1 MRSRA
6 LIQPH
11 MPNIKIAIK
20 APLFLQW
27 FLALILLCAASGTVE
42 GQTIAEKKAN
52 LSHTGGDLSP
62 EAEKF
67 LYQVNRQL
75 EQKQL
80 ELRELFGQAQTLF
93 RQNAPACAYED
104 LLVRINAVKAS
115 IVQLENDW
123 REMAI
128 SSSAGEAYAL
138 MHQPDT
144 TLEQLVIDYGSHD
157 YVYLIPPDIA
167 QIPFSVNSNLPIPR
181 AVWNQ
186 MLEAILKANGV
197 GYEQLNPF
205 LRRLFLMRDKKLG
218 LQLITNKRC
227 DLAAFPPNSRIAFV
241 LTPEPTDA
249 RRISFFLNNFVDPDR
264 TIVQLAGRDII
275 LVGDVAEIQELLK
288 LYDFVSTNRGDK
300 EYKAVGLTKV
310 PANEMARII
319 QAIFGGGGGYDDYD
333 DVPPPPPPGQ
343 GGRNGPQ
350 PRAMP
355 RIERLGDNDS
365 DTNGLRVIT
374 LEEVAQAI
382 FLIGTKDEIRKA
394 EQIIIEVESQVG
406 EAREKIIFTYNAKHT
421 DPEELADVL
430 ARVYYLMI
438 STGVGFDDMTGPP
451 GSHAASN
458 AEADARI
465 NIAPPPIFPL
475 PPPQRQYT
483 DGFYQEGNFPIN
495 PRPVE
500 PPMAGP
506 LRPRSNRPNF
516 IVDYKTGAIVMVVE
530 VDLLPKLKE
539 LLRRLDVPKKMV
551 QLDVLLFEKR
561 LRKQNEF
568 GLNLLRIGSCANNKN
583 KGCFSFIDFIDPM
596 TRNPVGLG
604 TFLFSQKKHGNI
616 PAYDFVYNFLLTQDD
631 VTINSSPSVL
641 TVNQTPAYIA
651 IQDEISINTGIF
663 EVATTGGA
671 TLKDSFVRSQ
681 YGITMKIIPTI
692 HQTSEDDEDFSPDDV
707 DMITLDSD
715 IVFDTIQPGD
725 DPTRPDVTRRKIK
738 NETRVPDG
746 QAVILGGLRRKVTED
761 ARDAIPFIG
770 EIPGIGKLF
779 SSTSLTE
786 NSTEMFIFITPKIV
800 NDPVEDLYR
809 IRMEELCKRPGDIPE
824 YLCHLNAAREYEK
837 NRLFQGWM
845 TMLFGPCPE
854 RCIETEGEYDGR

>member
-6 LIQPH
+6 QIQHH
-11 MPNIKIAIK
+11 MPNIKIATK

-27 FLALILLCAASGTVE
+27 FLAIILLCGSKGLLEA
-42 GQTIAEKKAN
+42 QTIAEKKAN

-80 ELRELFGQAQTLF
+80 ELREFYRQAQALF
-93 RQNAPACAYED
+93 QKNAPACAYED
-104 LLVRINAVKAS
+104 LLKSINKVKES
-115 IVQLENDW
+115 INQLENEW

-128 SSSAGEAYAL
+128 SSSGGEAYAL

-157 YVYLIPPDIA
+157 FVYLIPPEIA
-167 QIPFSVNSNLPIPR
+167 SIPFSVDSNLPIPR
-181 AVWNQ
+181 AAWNQ
-186 MLEAILKANGV
+186 MLELILKANGV

-205 LRRLFLMRDKKLG
+205 LRRLFIMSEKKLG
-218 LQLITNKRC
+218 LQVITNRRQ
-227 DLAAFPPNSRIAFV
+227 DLSAFPSNARVAFV
-241 LTPEPTDA
+241 LTPEPTDS

-264 TIVQLAGRDII
+264 TVVQLAGRDII
-275 LVGDVAEIQELLK
+275 LIGDVGEVQELLK
-288 LYDFVSTNRGDK
+288 LYDFVSTNRGDR
-300 EYKAVGLTKV
+300 EYKAVGLSKV
-310 PANEMARII
+310 PANEMARVL
-319 QAIFGGGGGYDDYD
+319 QAIFGGGGDDD
-333 DVPPPPPPGQ
+333 FEEIPPPPMPNQ
-343 GGRNGPQ
+343 GGKPGPL
-350 PRAMP
+350 PRPPMP
-355 RIERLGDNDS
+355 RFERVSNDS
-365 DTNGLRVIT
+365 ETNGLRVIT
-374 LEEVAQAI
+374 LEEIAQAI
-382 FLIGTKDEIRKA
+382 FLIGTREEIRKA
-394 EQIIIEVESQVG
+394 EQIIADVEEQVG
-406 EAREKIIFTYNAKHT
+406 EARERTIFWYMTKHS
-421 DPEELADVL
+421 DPEDLAEVL
-430 ARVYYLMI
+430 SRVYYLMV
-438 STGVGFDDMTGPP
+438 STGTGSDGPIPLP
-451 GSHAASN
+451 GNSQSN

-465 NIAPPPIFPL
+465 SIAPPPIIPL
-475 PPPQRQYT
+475 PPPQRQYI

-495 PRPVE
+495 PTPVE
-500 PPMAGP
+500 PPIAGP

-530 VDLLPKLKE
+530 VDLLAKLKE
-539 LLRRLDVPKKMV
+539 LIKRLDVPKKMV

-561 LRKQNEF
+561 LAKKNNF
-568 GLNLLRIGSCANNKN
+568 GLNLLRIGSCATNTNR
-583 KGCFSFIDFIDPM
+583 GCFSFFDFIDPE
-596 TRNPVGLG
+596 TRNPIGLG
-604 TFLFSQKKHGNI
+604 TFLFSQKKHGNV
-616 PAYDFVYNFLLTQDD
+616 PAYDFIYNFLLTQDD
-631 VTINSSPSVL
+631 VTINSAPSVV

-681 YGITMKIIPTI
+681 YGITMKIVPTI
-692 HQTSEDDEDFSPDDV
+692 HQISEDDEDYNDDV

-746 QAVILGGLRRKVTED
+746 QAVILGGLRRKVTDD
-761 ARDAIPFIG
+761 AREAIPFIG

-779 SSTSLTE
+779 SSTFLTE
-786 NSTEMFIFITPKIV
+786 NSTEMFIFITPKII

-824 YLCHLNAAREYEK
+824 YLCHLYAAREYEK
-837 NRLFQGWM
+837 NRLFEGWM

-854 RCIETEGEYDGR
+854 RCIDTEGEYDGR